1 MLNKLKKENK
11 QPKRKKTITV
21 FVKQFIK
28 DGKNKNTSCKYGK
41 FSNKNGK
48 IKKVSVGLTDKE
60 MKVFDDILNKVD
72 DKVKKIEGK

>member
-21 FVKQFIK
+21 FVKQSIK

-72 DKVKKIEGK
+72 NKVKKIEGK